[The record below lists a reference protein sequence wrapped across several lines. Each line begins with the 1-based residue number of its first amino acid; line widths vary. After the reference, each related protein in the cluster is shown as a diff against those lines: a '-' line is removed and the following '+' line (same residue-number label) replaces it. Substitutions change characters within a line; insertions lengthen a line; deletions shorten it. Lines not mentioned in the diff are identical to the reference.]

1 MQALVK
7 GLEAL
12 SKRVYIGREKGGL
25 GLRDG
30 VSCSDLVW
38 VIFCTILLALSNVES
53 YSLCSDPIV
62 SL

>member
-7 GLEAL
+7 GLAAL
-12 SKRVYIGREKGGL
+12 SKRVYIGREKRRL

-30 VSCSDLVW
+30 VSSSDLVW

-53 YSLCSDPIV
+53 YSLCSDPLV

>member
-30 VSCSDLVW
+30 VSSSDLVW

-53 YSLCSDPIV
+53 YSLCSDPLV